1 MLLELGRLRAS
12 VVSAPFSV
20 GEDGYEDG
28 KLAASSDSHDSL
40 EEDKQFFKQT
50 KVLRQ
55 NYKEDK
61 STRAS
66 VLLRACQHV
75 IEDRKSAG
83 CIKI

>member
-40 EEDKQFFKQT
+40 EEDKQFETDQGAEAKLQGGQVNT
-50 KVLRQ
+50 SQRLTQ
-55 NYKEDK
+55 SM
-61 STRAS
+61 STR
-66 VLLRACQHV
+66 
-75 IEDRKSAG
+75 DRGQKK
-83 CIKI
+83 CRLY

>member
-40 EEDKQFFKQT
+40 EENKQFETDQGA
-50 KVLRQ
+50 
-55 NYKEDK
+55 EDK

-83 CIKI
+83 RIKI